1 MLAIAAHPA
10 NESLLAAVVVGAVS
24 EDNLTARVRGGFCL
38 FVGDVD
44 RVWEGCDWSLADF
57 EKGYVIFLTAWVEED
72 YAESSAAGSPCAAT
86 AVDESLGVCG
96 WVDLDN
102 QVDGWDVQSAGCDI
116 GCEEDGGGL
125 GGGEA
130 GEILLADICWVF
142 SVERDKVEVL
152 SEYRWEDCGK
162 VVNACAS

>member
-86 AVDESLGVCG
+86 AVDESFRVCG
-96 WVDLDN
+96 RVDLDD
-102 QVDGWDVQSAGCDI
+102 QVDGWNVQSAGCDI
-116 GCEEDGGGL
+116 GCEEDGGVL

-130 GEILLADICWVF
+130 GKILLADIRLVF
-142 SVERDKVEVL
+142 SVERDKGEVIPN
-152 SEYRWEDCGK
+152 Y
-162 VVNACAS
+162 